1 MRDEA
6 ASIEL
11 LSVDGYYEIESANET
26 LRYMLQL
33 LIMKGNVRLGRHTK
47 IQSMLDTN
55 SRNDMA
61 SSTTWI

>member
-11 LSVDGYYEIESANET
+11 LPVDGYYEIESANET

-33 LIMKGNVRLGRHTK
+33 LIMKGKLTSGASHE
-47 IQSMLDTN
+47 DTIDARYEL
-55 SRNDMA
+55 SQ
-61 SSTTWI
+61 